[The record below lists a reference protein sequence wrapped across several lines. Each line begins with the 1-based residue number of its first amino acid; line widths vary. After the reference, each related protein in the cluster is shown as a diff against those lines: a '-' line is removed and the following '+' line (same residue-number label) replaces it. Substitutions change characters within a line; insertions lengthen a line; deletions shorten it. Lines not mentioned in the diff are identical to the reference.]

1 MEINKEQASEIIKLI
16 EQALL
21 DGFDD
26 EILVSH
32 TKVLPNLSANKH
44 Q

>member
-26 EILVSH
+26 EIR
-32 TKVLPNLSANKH
+32 KR
-44 Q
+44 